1 MAVSWYQL
9 YVGLEPR
16 KGEHPTVFFF
26 LAHLSSIAS
35 ITHGKASKNT
45 LESSFS

>member
-16 KGEHPTVFFF
+16 KGERPTGLFFFF
-26 LAHLSSIAS
+26 LAHISSILLQSHMERQAR
-35 ITHGKASKNT
+35 T
-45 LESSFS
+45 L